1 MKKYRWA
8 ILIGFAAIVL
18 AVGYTGVRA
27 TTESRTQLVVVE
39 HALTDTVTDIGPA
52 NDSVGDVLTFA
63 NPVFDESN
71 TTQVGT
77 DNGYCLRTVEGVAWE
92 CAWTLTL
99 ADGQIMAQGP
109 FYDASDS
116 FLAITGG
123 TGGYKRVMGQLKLH
137 ARNPAGTEYDFSYLL
152 IRP

>member
-8 ILIGFAAIVL
+8 ILIGCAALVL
-18 AVGYTGVRA
+18 TAGYTGVKA
-27 TTESRTQLVVVE
+27 TTESRTQLEVVE
-39 HALTDTVTDIGPA
+39 HADTDTVTDIGA
-52 NDSVGDVLTFA
+52 TGDSVGDVLTFA
-63 NPVFDESN
+63 NPVYNQSN
-71 TTQVGT
+71 STAVGS
-77 DNGYCLRTVEGVAWE
+77 DNGYCFRTVVGAAWE

-123 TGGYKRVMGQLKLH
+123 TGAYKRATGQLKLH